1 MMVPKT
7 PLMLAGAALA
17 LFGAATSAQSQSGK
31 VFARYNKPLKSL
43 TLDLGTGTISRGPKV
58 TNRKGNT
65 VTDFDNNDLGG
76 FVGVDTGD
84 GFCLWIDP
92 AIKGTNLG
100 RTAGPENNSDLM
112 SSIIFAY
119 CSSKLTPGS
128 SGPGGSM
135 ALHFY
140 EGYTVFGGAPT
151 TSVAHFT
158 LTGLPGNSAS
168 SSFFGGF
175 GCFFIRVNF
184 NELLCFADGPIGY
197 GWTFLDKGY
206 PTANPLSSVLAGT
219 WPFLSCTVSCS
230 ASILEYDLQGMTDA
244 LDEYC
249 PTTSLKATFTF
260 GTTSGSFTSMSMAI
274 EEVVDQTASVTTC
287 AGSPPNPD
295 VLTTTLPVVGSNWT
309 ASVKTGLT
317 RTKTGSWTLFA
328 GTLPLGKPAGI
339 LLTQFPKCPNTP
351 SGAVVGN
358 FGTSK
363 GGRRLLCNIDC
374 LSPTSCANIPIG
386 AAKGSSSSCVIALPK
401 RIALV
406 CFSFCAQADV
416 FGTVTAGAS
425 GGGNHRLSTSVN
437 GVIGTNFP

>member
-1 MMVPKT
+1 MMVPKKS
-7 PLMLAGAALA
+7 LLLAGAALA
-17 LFGAATSAQSQSGK
+17 LCGAATNAQSQSGK

-43 TLDLGTGTISRGPKV
+43 TLDLGTGTITRGPQV

-92 AIKGTNLG
+92 AVKGTGAG
-100 RTAGPENNSDLM
+100 RTAGVVNNSDIM
-112 SSIIFAY
+112 NSIIFAY
-119 CSSKLTPGS
+119 CSAKLTPGS
-128 SGPGGSM
+128 GGPGGTM

-140 EGYTVFGGAPT
+140 EGYTLFGGAAT

-175 GCFFIRVNF
+175 GCFFLRVIF
-184 NELLCFADGPIGY
+184 NQLLCFADGPIGY

-230 ASILEYDLQGMTDA
+230 ADILQYDLQGMTDA

-249 PTTSLKATFTF
+249 PTTSLRATFTF

-274 EEVVDQTASVTTC
+274 EEVVDQTAQLTTC
-287 AGSPPNPD
+287 TGTPANPD
-295 VLTTTLPVVGSNWT
+295 VLTATFPVVGNEWT
-309 ASVKTGLT
+309 ITVKTGLT
-317 RTKTGSWTLFA
+317 RTKTGSWTMFV
-328 GTLPLGKPAGI
+328 GDTPLGKPAG
-339 LLTQFPKCPNTP
+339 LLLAQFPKCPEPGGVT
-351 SGAVVGN
+351 AGN

-363 GGRRLLCNIDC
+363 AGRKLLCNIDC
-374 LSPTSCANIPIG
+374 LDPTSCFQVPIS
-386 AAKGSSSSCVIALPK
+386 APKGSSSTCVIAIPK
-401 RIALV
+401 RISLV
-406 CFSFCAQADV
+406 CFPFCAQADV
-416 FGTVTAGAS
+416 FGGITAGTL
-425 GGGNHRLSTSVN
+425 GGGNHRLSTSIN
-437 GVIGTNFP
+437 GIIGTNAP